1 MPTPFIPLFSSE
13 KIKKQARLAE
23 AITAPPVAAPGFA
36 PFRAGTPTPTGDA
49 LLSPAPFPPV
59 APSSAACHEPPKISL
74 EREGGTIKQI
84 RIQCGCGELI
94 ELECGY

>member
-1 MPTPFIPLFSSE
+1 MSTPFIPLFSPE

-23 AITAPPVAAPGFA
+23 AITAPSNTAPGFA

-49 LLSPAPFPPV
+49 PLSPTPLPPA
-59 APSSAACHEPPKISL
+59 APSSPACHEPPKISL
-74 EREGGTIKQI
+74 EREGEMIKQI